1 MEYEVKN
8 DKGVLKGLCGNKI
21 LQVVQR
27 CILVGYLLNEV
38 VKQYDWECNILL
50 EFISYIYL
58 CLDDDIREMI
68 EFISI

>member
-27 CILVGYLLNEV
+27 CILVGYFLNEV

-50 EFISYIYL
+50 EFISYIYV